1 MPSKKRKYNARFPAG
16 RIKKIMRIDDEIGK
30 VALPVPVMISRALEL
45 FVSSLLIKAGDV
57 TMQKS
62 ARTLTLAHLKQCIYS
77 DSRLDFLKELV
88 KSTPDHSEECNDIAD
103 SAVIQNNQVSNN
115 DSDEET
121 LSKTIEWHL
130 LNGCACPLT
139 GAEYEWL
146 VTFPTEVNSLPSDT
160 IDHLSTMRLLLS
172 MRRHRR
178 LQHPVTDYCP
188 TVERACSAT
197 LSSTLWFDQLLAML
211 ASVDD
216 HVRYVATC
224 VATEAA
230 LGCADVHG
238 DSLSHMIDG
247 LLLTITTTV
256 GRSSSAAVNVLTRV
270 LDVTCNYPRIST
282 VETFCFHDGDKAGR
296 FTAVTKGHDTK
307 TLLLDRLNGRWLD
320 VVHATVR
327 ENGTTVAT
335 DYQNN
340 GLADIIGLW
349 TAVFRLFRFAGS
361 TCRNREQFY
370 SELPSL
376 EWLLYRTDTE
386 PLVWLNTVRLFG
398 ASLQRCLDQPIDD
411 WWMAGRVTMAER
423 VLTGFT
429 RRRMLYFMCKMASS
443 YGLENDRTKILL
455 QETVLLAIRSL
466 HAFVGGNNQFL
477 DSDNDRDAAA
487 ITMIRDVVDCLDSYV
502 KASTL
507 YATDVGFCRW
517 TVRLMCDR
525 DDATIQCLT
534 CALDVADAVPSA
546 WSLLDPFASF
556 AELLE
561 CVSYEPDVLLD
572 YLISEES
579 NFLPYALRILK
590 TACRDARCF
599 FKSCGSGLDDA
610 MVLLIRLRL
619 KMLRLHEN
627 HVFPYNVVPIAKLI
641 QRCDELYTEIVL

>member
-1 MPSKKRKYNARFPAG
+1 
-16 RIKKIMRIDDEIGK
+16 MRIDDEIGK

-62 ARTLTLAHLKQCIYS
+62 ARTLTLVHLKQCIYS

-88 KSTPDHSEECNDIAD
+88 KSTPDQSEECNDIAD

-121 LSKTIEWHL
+121 SSKTIEWHL

-139 GAEYEWL
+139 AAEYEWL
-146 VTFPTEVNSLPSDT
+146 VTFPTEVSSSPNT
-160 IDHLSTMRLLLS
+160 IVNLSTMRLLLS
-172 MRRHRR
+172 MRRYRR
-178 LQHPVTDYCP
+178 QQHPVADSGYCP
-188 TVERACSAT
+188 TVERVCSAT
-197 LSSTLWFDQLLAML
+197 LSSTLWFDKLLAML

-224 VATEAA
+224 LATEAV
-230 LGCADVHG
+230 LGCADADD
-238 DSLSHMIDG
+238 DSLTHLIDG

-256 GRSSSAAVNVLTRV
+256 GLSRAAAVNVFTRV
-270 LDVTCNYPRIST
+270 LDVTCNSRRIST
-282 VETFCFHDGDKAGR
+282 VKTFYCHDGDEAGC
-296 FTAVTKGHDTK
+296 FTAVPKGRDTK
-307 TLLLDRLNGRWLD
+307 TLLLDKLSDRWLD

-327 ENGTTVAT
+327 ENKTTVAI
-335 DYQNN
+335 DYYDN
-340 GLADIIGLW
+340 GLADIVGLW
-349 TAVFRLFRFAGS
+349 TAVFRLFRFTGFA
-361 TCRNREQFY
+361 CRNREQFY

-386 PLVWLNTVRLFG
+386 PLVWLNTIRLFG
-398 ASLQRCLDQPIDD
+398 SSLQRCLDQPMDD
-411 WWMAGRVTMAER
+411 WWMARRVAMGER
-423 VLTGFT
+423 ILTGFI
-429 RRRMLYFMCKMASS
+429 RRRLLYFMYKMVSS
-443 YGLENDRTKILL
+443 YGLENDRTRIFL
-455 QETVLLAIRSL
+455 QETVLLAMRSL
-466 HAFVGGNNQFL
+466 HAFVGGHNHL
-477 DSDNDRDAAA
+477 LGVDNDGDAASA
-487 ITMIRDVVDCLDSYV
+487 TMIKDVVDCLDSYV

-525 DDATIQCLT
+525 DDVTIECLT
-534 CALDVADAVPSA
+534 CALDVADVVPA
-546 WSLLDPFASF
+546 TWPLLDPFASF

-579 NFLPYALRILK
+579 NFLSYALRILK
-590 TACRDARCF
+590 TACRDAQCF
-599 FKSCGSGLDDA
+599 FQSCGSGLDDA

-627 HVFPYNVVPIAKLI
+627 HVFPYNVMPIAKLI